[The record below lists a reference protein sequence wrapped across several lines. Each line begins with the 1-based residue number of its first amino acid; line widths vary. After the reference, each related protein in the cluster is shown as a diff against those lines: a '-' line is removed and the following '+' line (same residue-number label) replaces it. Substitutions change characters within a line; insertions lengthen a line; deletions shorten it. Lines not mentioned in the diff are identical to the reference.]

1 MEHIYFIGYRG
12 IDGKLNTSETTHT
25 LEEAKLRRFH
35 LQAKNKPLEYVV
47 VEGTIL
53 PNDEPVADLGKF

>member
-12 IDGKLNTSETTHT
+12 SDGKINASEVTHT

-47 VEGTIL
+47 VEGSIL
-53 PNDEPVADLGKF
+53 PNEEPDPLGNF